1 MTTNIGPGSRPRK
14 YLRRHSRG
22 TGWCWTSGHSASICP
37 PPCCV
42 WVHVWVRVYVCLC
55 RVCLCVS
62 LCFDEAAG
70 LSRELGAGPLM
81 LPADAGVGAG
91 GDAKCWLMGTHS
103 QVLEGQGR
111 RGLQHWRLGHRWLE
125 DENGRCSQANP
136 SSQLPFCS
144 SRVALP
150 RATLGSS
157 GSPHAAAAA
166 AAAAADLR
174 AVGQSNVIRRVTGC
188 MRGER
193 LHAGKSCGSA
203 TQSFRSEPH
212 VSDGLWPLWRCSHAS
227 IASLPSQ
234 TNSRGSRRRSS

>member
-1 MTTNIGPGSRPRK
+1 MEVPCWVVGGARPVSVCHRTSMSMIVFAPRDHEHWTRFK
-14 YLRRHSRG
+14 AKKLFKKTFQRNWMVLDLWAQCVYL
-22 TGWCWTSGHSASICP
+22 P
-37 PPCCV
+37 PPVLCV
-42 WVHVWVRVYVCLC
+42 GARVGACDVCLC

-91 GDAKCWLMGTHS
+91 GDAKCWLMGTYS

-166 AAAAADLR
+166 AAAADLR
-174 AVGQSNVIRRVTGC
+174 AVGQSNVIRRLDACEERGC
-188 MRGER
+188 MQG
-193 LHAGKSCGSA
+193 
-203 TQSFRSEPH
+203 
-212 VSDGLWPLWRCSHAS
+212 SHAVV
-227 IASLPSQ
+227 P
-234 TNSRGSRRRSS
+234 RRVSGVSHT